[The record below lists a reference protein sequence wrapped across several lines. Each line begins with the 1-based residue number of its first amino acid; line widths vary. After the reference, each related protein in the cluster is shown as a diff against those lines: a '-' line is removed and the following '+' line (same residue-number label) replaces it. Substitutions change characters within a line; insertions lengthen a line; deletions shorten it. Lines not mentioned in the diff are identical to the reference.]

1 MHIVKAAKNIV
12 LKQELILSKT
22 KEFYFYFVILIIL
35 LALIITFSALSPQ
48 FFSANNFLN
57 LLRQLAPNVIAGCGM
72 TYIIASGGID
82 LSIGALIAVVGVVVA
97 ISTTRVQSLAI
108 VLMIGLSIGLFAGGI
123 SGYFI
128 VFHRIPAFIVTLGI
142 MAVLRGI
149 ALVLTRGFSFPI
161 DPIHSVISLGRGWLV
176 GLPVPVWIAMTTLV
190 LTGAF
195 FNLTQYGIYTAGIGS
210 NEEAVRRA
218 GVNVKRLRLFL
229 YCFNGL
235 LASLAGI
242 VLAARVGTGSSYV
255 GQGFE
260 LTVITSVI
268 LGGTPLTG
276 GEARLLGTVLG
287 TFLLGL
293 VGNGLV
299 MARISPYFSQIAEGG
314 ILLISILA
322 NKQIRGYIQKW
333 LKI

>member
-1 MHIVKAAKNIV
+1 MHRVRFAKSIS
-12 LKQELILSKT
+12 LKQNNLLSQT
-22 KEFYFYFVILIIL
+22 KEFYFYFVIFVVLIV
-35 LALIITFSALSPQ
+35 LIITFSILSTQ
-48 FFSANNFLN
+48 FLSANNFLN

-82 LSIGALIAVVGVVVA
+82 LSIGSLVAVVGVVIA
-97 ISTTRVQSLAI
+97 ISTTRIQSLLA
-108 VLMIGLSIGLFAGGI
+108 VLMIGLSIGILAGGI

-128 VFHRIPAFIVTLGI
+128 VFQKIPAFIVTLGI
-142 MAVLRGI
+142 MAIFRGI

-161 DPIHSVISLGRGWLV
+161 EPTHPVISLGRSWFA
-176 GLPVPVWIAMTTLV
+176 GLPVPVWIAMTTLI

-195 FNLTQYGIYTAGIGS
+195 FNLTRYGIYTAGIGS

-218 GVNVKRLRLFL
+218 GVNVKRLRFFL

-260 LTVITSVI
+260 LTVITAVI
-268 LGGTPLTG
+268 LGGTPLAG
-276 GEARLLGTVLG
+276 GEARLFGTVLG

-314 ILLISILA
+314 ILLIAILA
-322 NKQIRGYIQKW
+322 NKQIRGYLQKW